1 MHNLKEISELFQ
13 DMENNQ
19 QSFWQFSDQL
29 RVQTSNLATLSLN
42 DSIWGNNF
50 APKRPEDRRNFD
62 VRVGGSVNSSNT
74 LKAKAS
80 DLNLPSGNDSIP
92 RKDFNGFNFGWKMGA
107 DAALNDRNVNGFD
120 DGWKAGIG
128 SPMNV
133 GINDVL
139 SKGIY
144 PKPTSLNYPMSG
156 NLKLKGNR
164 NNKAENDHK
173 GAKKCGSKKIGE
185 TNNNGNGEGKS
196 GADKRFKTLPPSE
209 SLPRT
214 ETVGGY
220 IFVCNND
227 TMHENLQRQL
237 FGMPRR
243 CSFLLKVVSCLVHDL
258 LQKDC
263 IVGLRHL
270 LRLGY
275 WCTIVCILAF
285 DYQCG
290 IVLDIWEI

>member
-1 MHNLKEISELFQ
+1 
-13 DMENNQ
+13 MENNQ

-29 RVQTSNLATLSLN
+29 RVHTSNLANLSLN
-42 DSIWGNNF
+42 DSIWSSNL
-50 APKRPEDRRNFD
+50 APKRSEDRRNFD

-80 DLNLPSGNDSIP
+80 DLNMPSGNDSIP
-92 RKDFNGFNFGWKMGA
+92 GKDFNGFNFGWKMGA

-120 DGWKAGIG
+120 DGWKASIG

-144 PKPTSLNYPMSG
+144 PKPTSLNYPMNG
-156 NLKLKGNR
+156 NLSLKGSR
-164 NNKAENDHK
+164 NTKADNEHR
-173 GAKKCGSKKIGE
+173 GAKKCGNKKIGE
-185 TNNNGNGEGKS
+185 TNNNGNGEGKY

-237 FGMPRR
+237 FGMPCRY
-243 CSFLLKVVSCLVHDL
+243 SFLLKSYFMIYYKRIAL
-258 LQKDC
+258 
-263 IVGLRHL
+263 
-270 LRLGY
+270 
-275 WCTIVCILAF
+275 
-285 DYQCG
+285 
-290 IVLDIWEI
+290 